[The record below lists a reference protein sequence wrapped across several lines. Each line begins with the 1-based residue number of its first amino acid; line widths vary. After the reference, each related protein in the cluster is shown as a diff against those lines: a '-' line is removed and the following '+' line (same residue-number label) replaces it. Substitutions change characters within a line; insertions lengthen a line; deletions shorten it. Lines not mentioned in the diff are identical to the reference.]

1 MNRSKNIFLV
11 LILNLLMSLFVVY
24 LNPRFD
30 ILTLIGFLLINI
42 ILFIVISKIEKKK
55 EKVLEDKINNIFNL
69 LHSLDIDSDNY
80 EIIDDEFGKLRDE
93 IIKIILE
100 NKRIAENAEKNKE
113 ILREYTED
121 IAHQIKTPLTGS
133 LLLLDLLEDE
143 KNESVKEYISRLRDN
158 LLRLH
163 YLSDILL
170 KLAALDSG
178 TIEMVKDR
186 ISARELIEDI
196 IRKLKDYFIND
207 NIEIPLYGD
216 DFYLICDKKW
226 TYEALFNVMKNGIEA
241 TEDRHIEIHLK
252 ETNLYKSIFVEDF
265 SKGLDREMLEKV
277 FKRFYKLDPNSKGYG
292 IGLPM
297 AKSVMERQN
306 GELLYHKG
314 KKSNSF
320 ELRFYNWF
328 NYGCVNKAQ
337 SFFLVTFQSLKSN
350 IIQER

>member
-1 MNRSKNIFLV
+1 MRKNKRIL
-11 LILNLLMSLFVVY
+11 LIIVLNLLMSLFVVY

-30 ILTLIGFLLINI
+30 ILTLFGFLLINI
-42 ILFIVISKIEKKK
+42 ILFLIIRKIEKKK
-55 EKVLEDKINNIFNL
+55 EIELEDKINNIFNL
-69 LHSLDIDSDNY
+69 LHSLDLHSDNY

-143 KNESVKEYISRLRDN
+143 EDKSVKEYISRLRDN
-158 LLRLH
+158 LLRL
-163 YLSDILL
+163 YNLSDILL
-170 KLAALDSG
+170 KLAAIDSG
-178 TIEMVKDR
+178 TIEMTKDR
-186 ISARELIEDI
+186 VSARDLIDDS
-196 IRKLKDYFIND
+196 IRNLKDYFIND
-207 NIEIPLYGD
+207 PIEIPLYGD
-216 DFYLICDKKW
+216 DFDLICDKKW
-226 TYEALFNVMKNGIEA
+226 TYEALFNVMKNGLE
-241 TEDRHIEIHLK
+241 TTKGRQIEIKLK

-277 FKRFYKLDPNSKGYG
+277 FKRFYKMDPNSKGYG

-314 KKSNSF
+314 KKSNAF
-320 ELRFYNWF
+320 ELRFYN
-328 NYGCVNKAQ
+328 
-337 SFFLVTFQSLKSN
+337 
-350 IIQER
+350 

>member
-1 MNRSKNIFLV
+1 
-11 LILNLLMSLFVVY
+11 MSLFVVY

-30 ILTLIGFLLINI
+30 ILTLFGFLLINI
-42 ILFIVISKIEKKK
+42 ILFLIIRKFEKKK
-55 EKVLEDKINNIFNL
+55 EIELEDKINNIFIL
-69 LHSLDIDSDNY
+69 LHSLGLNSDNY

-143 KNESVKEYISRLRDN
+143 EDESVKEYISRLRDN
-158 LLRLH
+158 LLRL
-163 YLSDILL
+163 YNLSDILL
-170 KLAALDSG
+170 KLAAIDSG
-178 TIEMVKDR
+178 TIEMTRDR
-186 ISARELIEDI
+186 VSARDLIDDS
-196 IRKLKDYFIND
+196 IRNLKDYFIND
-207 NIEIPLYGD
+207 PIEIPLYGN
-216 DFYLICDKKW
+216 DFDLICDKKW
-226 TYEALFNVMKNGIEA
+226 TYEALFNVMKNGLEA
-241 TEDRHIEIHLK
+241 TESRQIEIQLK

-277 FKRFYKLDPNSKGYG
+277 FKRFYKMDPNSKGYG

-314 KKSNSF
+314 KKSNAF
-320 ELRFYNWF
+320 ELRFYN
-328 NYGCVNKAQ
+328 
-337 SFFLVTFQSLKSN
+337 
-350 IIQER
+350 

>member
-1 MNRSKNIFLV
+1 MSKNKNISLV
-11 LILNLLMSLFVVY
+11 LLFNLIMSLFVIY

-30 ILTLIGFLLINI
+30 ILTLIVFLLINI

-55 EKVLEDKINNIFNL
+55 EKDLEDKINNIFNL

-93 IIKIILE
+93 IIKIIIE

-143 KNESVKEYISRLRDN
+143 NDNFSEEYEEYIERLRDN

-163 YLSDILL
+163 NLSDILL

-178 TIEMVKDR
+178 TIEMTKDR
-186 ISARELIEDI
+186 ISARGLIRDTI
-196 IRKLKDYFIND
+196 QKLKDYFIND
-207 NIEIPLYGD
+207 IIEIPLNGD

-241 TEDRHIEIHLK
+241 TEGRQIEIQLK

-320 ELRFYNWF
+320 ELRFYN
-328 NYGCVNKAQ
+328 
-337 SFFLVTFQSLKSN
+337 
-350 IIQER
+350 

>member
-1 MNRSKNIFLV
+1 MRKNKRIL
-11 LILNLLMSLFVVY
+11 LIIVLNLLMSLFVVY

-30 ILTLIGFLLINI
+30 ILTLLGFLLINI
-42 ILFIVISKIEKKK
+42 ILFLIIRKFEKKK
-55 EKVLEDKINNIFNL
+55 EIELEDKINNIFNL
-69 LHSLDIDSDNY
+69 LHSLDLNSDNY

-143 KNESVKEYISRLRDN
+143 EDESVKEYISRLRDN
-158 LLRLH
+158 LLRL
-163 YLSDILL
+163 YNLSDILL
-170 KLAALDSG
+170 KLAAIDSG
-178 TIEMVKDR
+178 TIEMTRDR
-186 ISARELIEDI
+186 VSARDLIDDS
-196 IRKLKDYFIND
+196 IRNLKDYFIND
-207 NIEIPLYGD
+207 PIEIPLDGE
-216 DFYLICDKKW
+216 DFYIICDKKW
-226 TYEALFNVMKNGIEA
+226 TYEALFNVMKNGLEA
-241 TEDRHIEIHLK
+241 TEGRQIEIQLK
-252 ETNLYKSIFVEDF
+252 ETNLYKSIFVKDF

-277 FKRFYKLDPNSKGYG
+277 FKRFYKMDPNSKGYG

-314 KKSNSF
+314 KKSNAF
-320 ELRFYNWF
+320 ELRFYN
-328 NYGCVNKAQ
+328 
-337 SFFLVTFQSLKSN
+337 
-350 IIQER
+350 

>member
-1 MNRSKNIFLV
+1 MRKNKRIL
-11 LILNLLMSLFVVY
+11 LIIVLNLLMSLFVVY

-30 ILTLIGFLLINI
+30 ILTLFGFLLINI
-42 ILFIVISKIEKKK
+42 ILFVILRKIENKK
-55 EKVLEDKINNIFNL
+55 EKELEDKINNIFNL

-113 ILREYTED
+113 ILKEYTED

-133 LLLLDLLEDE
+133 LLLLDLLDDEED
-143 KNESVKEYISRLRDN
+143 ESVKEYISRLRDN
-158 LLRLH
+158 LLRL
-163 YLSDILL
+163 YNLSDILL

-178 TIEMVKDR
+178 TIEMTRDR
-186 ISARELIEDI
+186 VSAHDLIEDN
-196 IRKLKDYFIND
+196 IRNLKDYFIND
-207 NIEIPLYGD
+207 PIEISLDGE
-216 DFYLICDKKW
+216 DFYIICDKKW
-226 TYEALFNVMKNGIEA
+226 TYEAAFNVMKNGLEA
-241 TEDRHIEIHLK
+241 TEGRHIEIHLK

-265 SKGLDREMLEKV
+265 SKGLNREMLEKV
-277 FKRFYKLDPNSKGYG
+277 FRRFYKIDPNSKGYG

-314 KKSNSF
+314 KKSNAF

-337 SFFLVTFQSLKSN
+337 SFFSSHFPVT
-350 IIQER
+350 

>member
-1 MNRSKNIFLV
+1 MNKKTLLV
-11 LILNLLMSLFVVY
+11 LILNLLMSLLVIY
-24 LNPRFD
+24 LSPRFD
-30 ILTLIGFLLINI
+30 VITLIGFLLINI

-55 EKVLEDKINNIFNL
+55 EEVLEDKINNIIKL

-93 IIKIILE
+93 IIKIIIE

-113 ILREYTED
+113 TLKEYTED

-143 KNESVKEYISRLRDN
+143 DDDFHEEYIERLRDN

-163 YLSDILL
+163 NLSDILL
-170 KLAALDSG
+170 KLASLDSG
-178 TIEMVKDR
+178 TIQMAKDR
-186 ISARELIEDI
+186 ISARGLIEDI
-196 IRKLKDYFIND
+196 IQKLKDYFIKD

-216 DFYLICDKKW
+216 DFDLICDKKW

-241 TEDRHIEIHLK
+241 TEGKQIEIQLK
-252 ETNLYKSIFVEDF
+252 ETNLYKSIFVEDL

-314 KKSNSF
+314 KKQMPLN
-320 ELRFYNWF
+320 
-328 NYGCVNKAQ
+328 
-337 SFFLVTFQSLKSN
+337 
-350 IIQER
+350 

>member
-1 MNRSKNIFLV
+1 MNKNKNILLV
-11 LILNLLMSLFVVY
+11 LILNLLMSLFVIY
-24 LNPRFD
+24 LSPRFD
-30 ILTLIGFLLINI
+30 ILTLIGFLLINV
-42 ILFIVISKIEKKK
+42 ILFLILRNIENKK
-55 EKVLEDKINNIFNL
+55 EKELEDKINNIFNL
-69 LHSLDIDSDNY
+69 LHSLDINPDNY

-93 IIKIILE
+93 IIKIIIE

-143 KNESVKEYISRLRDN
+143 EDESTKEYISRLRDN
-158 LLRLH
+158 LLRL
-163 YLSDILL
+163 YNLSDILL

-178 TIEMVKDR
+178 TIEMTKDR
-186 ISARELIEDI
+186 ISARGLIEDI
-196 IRKLKDYFIND
+196 IQKLKDYFIND
-207 NIEIPLYGD
+207 NVEIPLYGD
-216 DFYLICDKKW
+216 DFYFICDKKW
-226 TYEALFNVMKNGIEA
+226 TYEAAFNVMKNGIEA
-241 TEDRHIEIHLK
+241 TEGRHIEIQLK

-297 AKSVMERQN
+297 AKSVIERQN

-320 ELRFYNWF
+320 ELRFYN
-328 NYGCVNKAQ
+328 
-337 SFFLVTFQSLKSN
+337 
-350 IIQER
+350 

>member
-1 MNRSKNIFLV
+1 MRKNKRIL
-11 LILNLLMSLFVVY
+11 LIVAINLLISLFVVY

-30 ILTLIGFLLINI
+30 ILTLFGFLLINI
-42 ILFIVISKIEKKK
+42 ILFLIIRKFEKKK
-55 EKVLEDKINNIFNL
+55 EIELEDKINNIFNL
-69 LHSLDIDSDNY
+69 LHSLDLNSDNY

-143 KNESVKEYISRLRDN
+143 EDESVKEYISRLRGN
-158 LLRLH
+158 LLRL
-163 YLSDILL
+163 YNLSDILL
-170 KLAALDSG
+170 KLAAIDSG
-178 TIEMVKDR
+178 TIEMTRDR
-186 ISARELIEDI
+186 VSARDLIDDS
-196 IRKLKDYFIND
+196 IRNLKDYFIND
-207 NIEIPLYGD
+207 PIKIPLYGD
-216 DFYLICDKKW
+216 DFDLICDKKW
-226 TYEALFNVMKNGIEA
+226 TYEALFNVMKNGLEA
-241 TEDRHIEIHLK
+241 TEDRQIEIQLK
-252 ETNLYKSIFVEDF
+252 ETNLYKSIFVKDF

-277 FKRFYKLDPNSKGYG
+277 FKRFYKMDPNSKGYG

-314 KKSNSF
+314 KKSNAF
-320 ELRFYNWF
+320 ELRFYN
-328 NYGCVNKAQ
+328 
-337 SFFLVTFQSLKSN
+337 
-350 IIQER
+350 

>member
-1 MNRSKNIFLV
+1 
-11 LILNLLMSLFVVY
+11 MSLFVVY

-30 ILTLIGFLLINI
+30 ILTLFGFLLINI
-42 ILFIVISKIEKKK
+42 ILFLIIRKFEKKK
-55 EKVLEDKINNIFNL
+55 EIELEDKINNIFIL
-69 LHSLDIDSDNY
+69 LHSLGLNSDNY

-143 KNESVKEYISRLRDN
+143 EDESVKEYISRLRDN
-158 LLRLH
+158 LLRL
-163 YLSDILL
+163 YNLSDILL
-170 KLAALDSG
+170 KLAAIDSG
-178 TIEMVKDR
+178 TIEMTRDR
-186 ISARELIEDI
+186 VSARDLIDDS
-196 IRKLKDYFIND
+196 IRNLKDYFIND
-207 NIEIPLYGD
+207 PIEIPIYGD
-216 DFYLICDKKW
+216 DFDLICDKKW
-226 TYEALFNVMKNGIEA
+226 TYEALFNVMKNGLEA
-241 TEDRHIEIHLK
+241 TESRQIEIQLK

-277 FKRFYKLDPNSKGYG
+277 FKRFYKIDPNSKGYG

-320 ELRFYNWF
+320 ELRFYN
-328 NYGCVNKAQ
+328 
-337 SFFLVTFQSLKSN
+337 
-350 IIQER
+350 

>member
-1 MNRSKNIFLV
+1 MNKKTLLV

-30 ILTLIGFLLINI
+30 ILTLIGFLVINI

-55 EKVLEDKINNIFNL
+55 EEALEDKINSVFNL

-93 IIKIILE
+93 IIKIIIE
-100 NKRIAENAEKNKE
+100 NKKIAENAEKNKE

-143 KNESVKEYISRLRDN
+143 NDNFSEEYIERLRDN

-163 YLSDILL
+163 NLSDILL

-207 NIEIPLYGD
+207 NIEIPLDGD
-216 DFYLICDKKW
+216 DFNLICDKKW

-241 TEDRHIEIHLK
+241 TEGRQIEIQLK
-252 ETNLYKSIFVEDF
+252 ETNLYKSIFVKDF
-265 SKGLDREMLEKV
+265 AKGLDREMLEKV

-306 GELLYHKG
+306 GELLYNRG
-314 KKSNSF
+314 KKSNAF
-320 ELRFYNWF
+320 ELRFYN
-328 NYGCVNKAQ
+328 
-337 SFFLVTFQSLKSN
+337 
-350 IIQER
+350 

>member
-1 MNRSKNIFLV
+1 MNKNKNILLV
-11 LILNLLMSLFVVY
+11 LILNLILSLFVIY

-42 ILFIVISKIEKKK
+42 ILFIAISKIEKKK
-55 EKVLEDKINNIFNL
+55 EKVLEDKINNIFKL

-93 IIKIILE
+93 IIKIIIE

-113 ILREYTED
+113 TLREYTED

-143 KNESVKEYISRLRDN
+143 NDKFSEEYIERLRDN

-163 YLSDILL
+163 NLSDILL

-178 TIEMVKDR
+178 TIEMAKDR
-186 ISARELIEDI
+186 ISAQELIEYI
-196 IRKLKDYFIND
+196 MQKLKDYFIKD
-207 NIEIPLYGD
+207 NIEIPLYGE
-216 DFYLICDKKW
+216 DFDILCDKKW
-226 TYEALFNVMKNGIEA
+226 TYEALFNVMKNGLEA
-241 TEDRHIEIHLK
+241 TKDRHIEIHLK

-265 SKGLDREMLEKV
+265 SKGLDKQMLEKV
-277 FKRFYKLDPNSKGYG
+277 FRRFYKADPNSKGYG

-314 KKSNSF
+314 KKSNAF
-320 ELRFYNWF
+320 ELRFYN
-328 NYGCVNKAQ
+328 
-337 SFFLVTFQSLKSN
+337 
-350 IIQER
+350 

>member
-1 MNRSKNIFLV
+1 MRKNKRIL
-11 LILNLLMSLFVVY
+11 LIIVLNLLMSLFVVY

-30 ILTLIGFLLINI
+30 IITLFGFLLINI
-42 ILFIVISKIEKKK
+42 ILFLIIRKFEKKK
-55 EKVLEDKINNIFNL
+55 EIELEDKINNIFIL
-69 LHSLDIDSDNY
+69 LHSLDLNSDNY

-143 KNESVKEYISRLRDN
+143 EDESVKEYISRLRDN
-158 LLRLH
+158 LLRL
-163 YLSDILL
+163 YNLSDILL
-170 KLAALDSG
+170 KLAAIDSG
-178 TIEMVKDR
+178 TIEMTRDR
-186 ISARELIEDI
+186 VSARDLIDDS
-196 IRKLKDYFIND
+196 IRNLKDYFIND
-207 NIEIPLYGD
+207 PIEIPLYGD
-216 DFYLICDKKW
+216 NFELICDKKW
-226 TYEALFNVMKNGIEA
+226 TYEALFNVMKNGLEA
-241 TEDRHIEIHLK
+241 TEGRHIEIQLK

-277 FKRFYKLDPNSKGYG
+277 FKRFYKMDPNSKGYG

-314 KKSNSF
+314 KKSNAF
-320 ELRFYNWF
+320 ELRFYN
-328 NYGCVNKAQ
+328 
-337 SFFLVTFQSLKSN
+337 
-350 IIQER
+350 

>member
-1 MNRSKNIFLV
+1 MTKSKSILLV
-11 LILNLLMSLFVVY
+11 FILNLLMSLFVIY

-30 ILTLIGFLLINI
+30 ILTLIGFLVINV
-42 ILFIVISKIEKKK
+42 ILFIVISKIEKEK
-55 EKVLEDKINNIFNL
+55 EKVLEDKINNIFRL
-69 LHSLDIDSDNY
+69 LHSLDINSDNY

-93 IIKIILE
+93 IIKIIIE

-113 ILREYTED
+113 TLREYTED

-143 KNESVKEYISRLRDN
+143 EDELSEEYIDRLKDN

-163 YLSDILL
+163 NLSDILL

-178 TIEMVKDR
+178 TIEMAKDS

-196 IRKLKDYFIND
+196 IRKLKNYFISD
-207 NIEIPLYGD
+207 TIEIPIYGED
-216 DFYLICDKKW
+216 YGLVCDKKW

-241 TEDRHIEIHLK
+241 TEDRHIEIYLK
-252 ETNLYKSIFVEDF
+252 ETNLYKSILVEDF
-265 SKGLDREMLEKV
+265 SNGLDRQMLEKV
-277 FKRFYKLDPNSKGYG
+277 FRRFYKADPNSKGYG

-306 GELLYHKG
+306 GELLYHRG
-314 KKSNSF
+314 KKSNAF
-320 ELRFYNWF
+320 ELRFYN
-328 NYGCVNKAQ
+328 
-337 SFFLVTFQSLKSN
+337 
-350 IIQER
+350 

>member
-1 MNRSKNIFLV
+1 MNKHKNILFV
-11 LILNLLMSLFVVY
+11 LILNLIMSLLVIY

-30 ILTLIGFLLINI
+30 ILTLIGFLVINI

-55 EKVLEDKINNIFNL
+55 EKALEDKINNIFNL
-69 LHSLDIDSDNY
+69 LHSLDINSDNY

-93 IIKIILE
+93 IIKIIIE
-100 NKRIAENAEKNKE
+100 NKRIAENAEKNNE
-113 ILREYTED
+113 TLREYTED

-143 KNESVKEYISRLRDN
+143 NDNFSEEYIERLRDN

-163 YLSDILL
+163 NLSDILL

-178 TIEMVKDR
+178 TIEMTKDR
-186 ISARELIEDI
+186 ISARGLIEDI
-196 IRKLKDYFIND
+196 IQKLKDYFIND
-207 NIEIPLYGD
+207 NIAIPLNGD

-241 TEDRHIEIHLK
+241 TEGRHIEIHLK

-320 ELRFYNWF
+320 ELRFYN
-328 NYGCVNKAQ
+328 
-337 SFFLVTFQSLKSN
+337 
-350 IIQER
+350 

>member
-1 MNRSKNIFLV
+1 MGKNKNILLV
-11 LILNLLMSLFVVY
+11 LILNLIMSLFVVY
-24 LNPRFD
+24 INPRFD

-55 EKVLEDKINNIFNL
+55 EKALEDKINNIFNI
-69 LHSLDIDSDNY
+69 LHSLDINSGNY

-93 IIKIILE
+93 IIKIIIE
-100 NKRIAENAEKNKE
+100 NKRITENAEKNKE

-143 KNESVKEYISRLRDN
+143 NDNFSEEYIERLRDN

-163 YLSDILL
+163 NLSDILL
-170 KLAALDSG
+170 KLAARDSG
-178 TIEMVKDR
+178 TIEMAKDR
-186 ISARELIEDI
+186 ISARELIEDT
-196 IRKLKDYFIND
+196 IRNLQDYFIND
-207 NIEIPLYGD
+207 NIEIPLYGE

-241 TEDRHIEIHLK
+241 TEGRHIEIHLK

-320 ELRFYNWF
+320 ELRFYN
-328 NYGCVNKAQ
+328 
-337 SFFLVTFQSLKSN
+337 
-350 IIQER
+350 

>member
-1 MNRSKNIFLV
+1 MNKSKNILLV
-11 LILNLLMSLFVVY
+11 LILNFIMSLFVVY

-30 ILTLIGFLLINI
+30 ILTLIGFLVINI
-42 ILFIVISKIEKKK
+42 ILFLIIRKFENKK
-55 EKVLEDKINNIFNL
+55 EKELEDKINNIFIL

-93 IIKIILE
+93 IIKIIIE

-143 KNESVKEYISRLRDN
+143 ENESVKEYISRLRDN
-158 LLRLH
+158 LLRL
-163 YLSDILL
+163 YNLSDILL

-178 TIEMVKDR
+178 TIEMTKDR
-186 ISARELIEDI
+186 ISARGLIEDI
-196 IRKLKDYFIND
+196 IQNLKDYFIND
-207 NIEIPLYGD
+207 NVEIPLYGE
-216 DFYLICDKKW
+216 DFDLICDKKW
-226 TYEALFNVMKNGIEA
+226 TYEAAFNVMKNGLEA

-306 GELLYHKG
+306 GELLYRKG

-320 ELRFYNWF
+320 ELRFYN
-328 NYGCVNKAQ
+328 
-337 SFFLVTFQSLKSN
+337 
-350 IIQER
+350 

>member
-1 MNRSKNIFLV
+1 MNKNKNILFV
-11 LILNLLMSLFVVY
+11 LILNILMSLLVVY

-30 ILTLIGFLLINI
+30 ILTLIGFLLLNI
-42 ILFIVISKIEKKK
+42 ILFVVISKIEKGK
-55 EKVLEDKINNIFNL
+55 EKVLEDKINNIFKL

-93 IIKIILE
+93 IIKIIIE

-113 ILREYTED
+113 TLREYTED
-121 IAHQIKTPLTGS
+121 IAHQIKTPFTGS

-143 KNESVKEYISRLRDN
+143 NDNFSEEYIERLRDN

-163 YLSDILL
+163 NLSDILL

-178 TIEMVKDR
+178 TIKMAKDS

-196 IRKLKDYFIND
+196 IRNLKDYFIND
-207 NIEIPLYGD
+207 NIEIPLDGE
-216 DFYLICDKKW
+216 DFDLICDKKW
-226 TYEALFNVMKNGIEA
+226 TYEAAFNVMKNGIEA
-241 TEDRHIEIHLK
+241 TEGRHIEIHLK

-297 AKSVMERQN
+297 AKSVVERQN

-320 ELRFYNWF
+320 EMRFYN
-328 NYGCVNKAQ
+328 
-337 SFFLVTFQSLKSN
+337 
-350 IIQER
+350 

>member
-1 MNRSKNIFLV
+1 MSKNKNILLV
-11 LILNLLMSLFVVY
+11 LILNLIMSLFVIY

-42 ILFIVISKIEKKK
+42 ILFLIIRKFEKKK
-55 EKVLEDKINNIFNL
+55 EIELEDKVNNIFNL

-93 IIKIILE
+93 IIKIIIE

-133 LLLLDLLEDE
+133 LLLIDLLEDE
-143 KNESVKEYISRLRDN
+143 EDESVKEYISRLRDN
-158 LLRLH
+158 LLRL
-163 YLSDILL
+163 YNLSDILL

-178 TIEMVKDR
+178 TIEMTKDR
-186 ISARELIEDI
+186 LSARGLIEDI
-196 IRKLKDYFIND
+196 IQNLKNYFIND

-216 DFYLICDKKW
+216 DFNLICDKKW
-226 TYEALFNVMKNGIEA
+226 TYEALFNVMKNGLEA
-241 TEDRHIEIHLK
+241 TEGRHIEIQLK

-265 SKGLDREMLEKV
+265 SDGLDRQMLEKV

-314 KKSNSF
+314 KKSNAF
-320 ELRFYNWF
+320 ELRFYN
-328 NYGCVNKAQ
+328 
-337 SFFLVTFQSLKSN
+337 
-350 IIQER
+350 

>member
-1 MNRSKNIFLV
+1 MRKNKRIL
-11 LILNLLMSLFVVY
+11 LIIVLNLLMSLFVVY

-30 ILTLIGFLLINI
+30 ILTLLGFLLINI
-42 ILFIVISKIEKKK
+42 ILFLIIRKFEKKK
-55 EKVLEDKINNIFNL
+55 EIELEDKINNIFNL
-69 LHSLDIDSDNY
+69 LHSLDLNSDNY

-143 KNESVKEYISRLRDN
+143 EDESVKEYISRLRDN
-158 LLRLH
+158 LLRL
-163 YLSDILL
+163 YNLSDILL
-170 KLAALDSG
+170 KLAAIDSG
-178 TIEMVKDR
+178 TIEMTRDR
-186 ISARELIEDI
+186 VSARDLIDDG
-196 IRKLKDYFIND
+196 IRNLKDYFINAP
-207 NIEIPLYGD
+207 IEIPLYGD

-226 TYEALFNVMKNGIEA
+226 TYEALFNVMKNGLEA
-241 TEDRHIEIHLK
+241 TEDRQIEIQLK
-252 ETNLYKSIFVEDF
+252 GTNLYKSIFVKDF

-277 FKRFYKLDPNSKGYG
+277 FKRFYKMDPNSKGYG

-306 GELLYHKG
+306 GELLYHKE
-314 KKSNSF
+314 KKSNAF
-320 ELRFYNWF
+320 ELRFYN
-328 NYGCVNKAQ
+328 
-337 SFFLVTFQSLKSN
+337 
-350 IIQER
+350 

>member
-1 MNRSKNIFLV
+1 MNKNKNILLV
-11 LILNLLMSLFVVY
+11 LILNLIMSLLVIY

-30 ILTLIGFLLINI
+30 ILTLIGFLVINI
-42 ILFIVISKIEKKK
+42 ILFIVISKIEKEK
-55 EKVLEDKINNIFNL
+55 EKALEGKINNIFSL

-113 ILREYTED
+113 TLREYTED

-133 LLLLDLLEDE
+133 LLLIDLLEDE
-143 KNESVKEYISRLRDN
+143 KDESVKEYISRLRDN
-158 LLRLH
+158 LLRL
-163 YLSDILL
+163 YNLSDILL

-178 TIEMVKDR
+178 TIEMTKDR
-186 ISARELIEDI
+186 LSARGLIEDI
-196 IRKLKDYFIND
+196 IQNLKNYFIND

-216 DFYLICDKKW
+216 DFNLICDKKW
-226 TYEALFNVMKNGIEA
+226 TYEALFNVMKNGLEA
-241 TEDRHIEIHLK
+241 TEGRHIEIQLK

-265 SKGLDREMLEKV
+265 SDGLDRQMLEKV

-306 GELLYHKG
+306 GELLYRKG
-314 KKSNSF
+314 KKSNAF
-320 ELRFYNWF
+320 ELRFYN
-328 NYGCVNKAQ
+328 
-337 SFFLVTFQSLKSN
+337 
-350 IIQER
+350 

>member
-1 MNRSKNIFLV
+1 MSKNKNILLV
-11 LILNLLMSLFVVY
+11 LILNLIMSLFVVY

-30 ILTLIGFLLINI
+30 ILTLFGFLLINI
-42 ILFIVISKIEKKK
+42 ILFLIIRKFEKKK
-55 EKVLEDKINNIFNL
+55 EIELEDKVNNIFNL

-93 IIKIILE
+93 IIKIIIE

-133 LLLLDLLEDE
+133 LLLIDLLEDE
-143 KNESVKEYISRLRDN
+143 EDESVKEYISRLRDN
-158 LLRLH
+158 LLRL
-163 YLSDILL
+163 YNLSDILL

-178 TIEMVKDR
+178 TIEMTKDR
-186 ISARELIEDI
+186 LSARGLIEDVI
-196 IRKLKDYFIND
+196 QNLKNYFIND

-216 DFYLICDKKW
+216 DFNLICDKKW
-226 TYEALFNVMKNGIEA
+226 TYEALFNVMKNGLEA
-241 TEDRHIEIHLK
+241 TEGRHIEIQLK

-265 SKGLDREMLEKV
+265 SDGLDRQMLEKV

-314 KKSNSF
+314 KKSNAF
-320 ELRFYNWF
+320 ELRFYN
-328 NYGCVNKAQ
+328 
-337 SFFLVTFQSLKSN
+337 
-350 IIQER
+350 

>member
-1 MNRSKNIFLV
+1 MRKNKRIL
-11 LILNLLMSLFVVY
+11 LIIVLNLLMSLFVVY

-30 ILTLIGFLLINI
+30 ILTLLGFLLINI
-42 ILFIVISKIEKKK
+42 ILFLIIRKFEKKK
-55 EKVLEDKINNIFNL
+55 EIELEDKINNIFNL
-69 LHSLDIDSDNY
+69 LHSLDLNSDNY

-143 KNESVKEYISRLRDN
+143 EDESVKEYISRLRDN
-158 LLRLH
+158 LLRL
-163 YLSDILL
+163 YNLSDILL
-170 KLAALDSG
+170 KLAAIDSG
-178 TIEMVKDR
+178 TIEMTRDR
-186 ISARELIEDI
+186 VSARDLIDDS
-196 IRKLKDYFIND
+196 IRNLKDYFIND
-207 NIEIPLYGD
+207 PIEIPLYGN
-216 DFYLICDKKW
+216 DFDLICDKKW
-226 TYEALFNVMKNGIEA
+226 TYEALFNVMKNGLEA
-241 TEDRHIEIHLK
+241 TEGRQIEIQLK
-252 ETNLYKSIFVEDF
+252 ETNLYKSIFVKDF

-277 FKRFYKLDPNSKGYG
+277 FKRFYKMDPNSKGYG

-314 KKSNSF
+314 KKSNAF
-320 ELRFYNWF
+320 ELRFYN
-328 NYGCVNKAQ
+328 
-337 SFFLVTFQSLKSN
+337 
-350 IIQER
+350 

>member
-1 MNRSKNIFLV
+1 MRKNKRIL
-11 LILNLLMSLFVVY
+11 LIIVLNLLMSLFVVY

-30 ILTLIGFLLINI
+30 ILTLLGFLLINI
-42 ILFIVISKIEKKK
+42 ILFLIIRKFEKKK
-55 EKVLEDKINNIFNL
+55 EIELEDKINNIFNL
-69 LHSLDIDSDNY
+69 LHSLDLNSDNY

-143 KNESVKEYISRLRDN
+143 EDESVKEYISRLRDN
-158 LLRLH
+158 LLRL
-163 YLSDILL
+163 YNLSDILL
-170 KLAALDSG
+170 KLAAIDSG
-178 TIEMVKDR
+178 TIEMTRDR
-186 ISARELIEDI
+186 VSARDLIDDS
-196 IRKLKDYFIND
+196 IRNLKDYFIND
-207 NIEIPLYGD
+207 PIEIPIYGN
-216 DFYLICDKKW
+216 DFDLICDKKW
-226 TYEALFNVMKNGIEA
+226 TYEALFNVMKNGLEA
-241 TEDRHIEIHLK
+241 TEGRQIEIQLK

-277 FKRFYKLDPNSKGYG
+277 FKRFYKMDPNSKGYG

-314 KKSNSF
+314 KKSNAF

-350 IIQER
+350 II

>member
-1 MNRSKNIFLV
+1 MRKNKRIL
-11 LILNLLMSLFVVY
+11 LIIVLNLLMSLFVVY

-30 ILTLIGFLLINI
+30 ILTLLGFLLINI
-42 ILFIVISKIEKKK
+42 ILFLIIRKFEKKK
-55 EKVLEDKINNIFNL
+55 EIELEDKINNIFNL
-69 LHSLDIDSDNY
+69 LHSLDLNSDNY

-143 KNESVKEYISRLRDN
+143 EDESVKEYISRLRDN
-158 LLRLH
+158 LLRL
-163 YLSDILL
+163 YNLSDILL
-170 KLAALDSG
+170 KLAAIDSG
-178 TIEMVKDR
+178 TIEMTRDR
-186 ISARELIEDI
+186 VSARDLIDDS
-196 IRKLKDYFIND
+196 IRNLKDYFIND
-207 NIEIPLYGD
+207 PIEIPLYGN
-216 DFYLICDKKW
+216 DFDLICDKKW
-226 TYEALFNVMKNGIEA
+226 TYEALFNVMKNGLEA
-241 TEDRHIEIHLK
+241 TEGRQIEIQLK

-292 IGLPM
+292 IGLSM

-320 ELRFYNWF
+320 ELRFYN
-328 NYGCVNKAQ
+328 
-337 SFFLVTFQSLKSN
+337 
-350 IIQER
+350 

>member
-1 MNRSKNIFLV
+1 MNKSKNILLA
-11 LILNLLMSLFVVY
+11 LILNILMSLFVVY

-42 ILFIVISKIEKKK
+42 ILFLIIRKFEKKK
-55 EKVLEDKINNIFNL
+55 EIDLEDKINNIFSL
-69 LHSLDIDSDNY
+69 LHSLDINSDNY

-93 IIKIILE
+93 IIKIIIE

-133 LLLLDLLEDE
+133 LLLIDLLEDE
-143 KNESVKEYISRLRDN
+143 EDESVKEYISRLRDN
-158 LLRLH
+158 LLRL
-163 YLSDILL
+163 YNLSDILL

-178 TIEMVKDR
+178 TIEMTKDR
-186 ISARELIEDI
+186 LSARGLIEDI
-196 IRKLKDYFIND
+196 IQNLKNYFIND
-207 NIEIPLYGD
+207 NIEIPLYGE

-226 TYEALFNVMKNGIEA
+226 TYEALFNVMKNGLEA
-241 TEDRHIEIHLK
+241 TEGRHIEIQLK

-314 KKSNSF
+314 KKSNAF
-320 ELRFYNWF
+320 ELRFYN
-328 NYGCVNKAQ
+328 
-337 SFFLVTFQSLKSN
+337 
-350 IIQER
+350 

>member
-1 MNRSKNIFLV
+1 MNKNKNILFV
-11 LILNLLMSLFVVY
+11 LILNLITSLFVVY

-30 ILTLIGFLLINI
+30 ILTLIGFLVINI

-55 EKVLEDKINNIFNL
+55 EKALEDKINNIFNL
-69 LHSLDIDSDNY
+69 LHSLDINSDNY

-93 IIKIILE
+93 IIKIIIE
-100 NKRIAENAEKNKE
+100 NKRIAENAEKNNE
-113 ILREYTED
+113 TLREYTED

-143 KNESVKEYISRLRDN
+143 IDNVSEEYIERLRDN

-163 YLSDILL
+163 NLSDILL

-178 TIEMVKDR
+178 TIKMAKDR

-196 IRKLKDYFIND
+196 IRNLKDYFIND
-207 NIEIPLYGD
+207 NIEIPLDGE

-241 TEDRHIEIHLK
+241 TEGRHIEIHLK

-320 ELRFYNWF
+320 ELRFYN
-328 NYGCVNKAQ
+328 
-337 SFFLVTFQSLKSN
+337 
-350 IIQER
+350 

>member
-1 MNRSKNIFLV
+1 MNKSKNILLA
-11 LILNLLMSLFVVY
+11 LILNILMSLFVVY

-42 ILFIVISKIEKKK
+42 ILFLIIRKFEKKK
-55 EKVLEDKINNIFNL
+55 EIDLEDKINNIFSL
-69 LHSLDIDSDNY
+69 LHSLDINSDNY

-93 IIKIILE
+93 IIKIIIE

-143 KNESVKEYISRLRDN
+143 NDNFSEEYIERLRDN

-163 YLSDILL
+163 NLSDILL

-178 TIEMVKDR
+178 TIEMAKDS

-196 IRKLKDYFIND
+196 IRNLKDYFIND
-207 NIEIPLYGD
+207 NIEIPLDGE

-226 TYEALFNVMKNGIEA
+226 TYEAAFNVMKNGIEA
-241 TEDRHIEIHLK
+241 TEGRQIEIHLK
-252 ETNLYKSIFVEDF
+252 ETNLYKSILVEDF
-265 SKGLDREMLEKV
+265 SDGLDREMLEKV
-277 FKRFYKLDPNSKGYG
+277 FKRFYKANPNSKGYG

-320 ELRFYNWF
+320 EMRFYN
-328 NYGCVNKAQ
+328 
-337 SFFLVTFQSLKSN
+337 
-350 IIQER
+350 

>member
-1 MNRSKNIFLV
+1 MSKNKNILLV
-11 LILNLLMSLFVVY
+11 LILNLIMSLFVVY

-30 ILTLIGFLLINI
+30 ILTLIGFLVINI

-69 LHSLDIDSDNY
+69 LHSLDINSNNY

-143 KNESVKEYISRLRDN
+143 EDESVKEYISRLRGN
-158 LLRLH
+158 LLRL
-163 YLSDILL
+163 YNLSDILL
-170 KLAALDSG
+170 KLAAIDSG
-178 TIEMVKDR
+178 TIEMTRDR
-186 ISARELIEDI
+186 VSARDLIDDS
-196 IRKLKDYFIND
+196 IRNLKDYFIND
-207 NIEIPLYGD
+207 PIKIPLYGD
-216 DFYLICDKKW
+216 DFDLICDKKW
-226 TYEALFNVMKNGIEA
+226 TYEALFNVMKNGLEA
-241 TEDRHIEIHLK
+241 TEDRQIEIQLK
-252 ETNLYKSIFVEDF
+252 ETNLYKSIFVKDF

-277 FKRFYKLDPNSKGYG
+277 FKRFYKMDPNSKGYG

-314 KKSNSF
+314 KKSNAF
-320 ELRFYNWF
+320 ELRFYN
-328 NYGCVNKAQ
+328 
-337 SFFLVTFQSLKSN
+337 
-350 IIQER
+350 

>member
-1 MNRSKNIFLV
+1 MRKNKRIL
-11 LILNLLMSLFVVY
+11 LIVAINLLISLFVVY

-30 ILTLIGFLLINI
+30 ILTLFGFLLINI
-42 ILFIVISKIEKKK
+42 ILFLIIRKFEKKK
-55 EKVLEDKINNIFNL
+55 EIELEDKINNIFNL
-69 LHSLDIDSDNY
+69 LHSLDLNSDNY

-143 KNESVKEYISRLRDN
+143 EDESVKEYISRLRDN
-158 LLRLH
+158 LLRL
-163 YLSDILL
+163 YNLSDILL
-170 KLAALDSG
+170 KLAAIDSG
-178 TIEMVKDR
+178 TIEMTRDR
-186 ISARELIEDI
+186 VSARDLIDDS
-196 IRKLKDYFIND
+196 IRNLKDYFIND
-207 NIEIPLYGD
+207 PIEIPLYGD
-216 DFYLICDKKW
+216 DFDLICDKKW
-226 TYEALFNVMKNGIEA
+226 TYEALFNVMKNGLEA
-241 TEDRHIEIHLK
+241 TEGRQIEIQLK

-277 FKRFYKLDPNSKGYG
+277 FKRFYKMDPNSKGYG

-306 GELLYHKG
+306 GELLYHKW
-314 KKSNSF
+314 KKSNAF

-350 IIQER
+350 II

>member
-1 MNRSKNIFLV
+1 MSKNKNISLV
-11 LILNLLMSLFVVY
+11 LISNLIMSLFVIY

-30 ILTLIGFLLINI
+30 ILTLIGFLVINI

-55 EKVLEDKINNIFNL
+55 EEILEDKINNIFSL

-93 IIKIILE
+93 IIKIIIE

-113 ILREYTED
+113 TLREYTED

-143 KNESVKEYISRLRDN
+143 NDKFSEEYEEYIERLRDN

-163 YLSDILL
+163 NLSDILL

-178 TIEMVKDR
+178 TIEMTKDR
-186 ISARELIEDI
+186 ISARGLIEDI
-196 IRKLKDYFIND
+196 IRNLKDYFIND
-207 NIEIPLYGD
+207 NIEIALKGD

-226 TYEALFNVMKNGIEA
+226 TYEALFNVMKNGLEA

-265 SKGLDREMLEKV
+265 SKGLYREMLEKV

-320 ELRFYNWF
+320 ELRFYN
-328 NYGCVNKAQ
+328 
-337 SFFLVTFQSLKSN
+337 
-350 IIQER
+350 

>member
-1 MNRSKNIFLV
+1 MNRSKNILLV
-11 LILNLLMSLFVVY
+11 LILNLLMSLFVIY

-30 ILTLIGFLLINI
+30 ILTLIGLLLINI
-42 ILFIVISKIEKKK
+42 ILFVVISKIEKKK
-55 EKVLEDKINNIFNL
+55 EKDLEDKINNIFKL

-93 IIKIILE
+93 IIKIIIE

-143 KNESVKEYISRLRDN
+143 EDESVKEYIERLRDN

-163 YLSDILL
+163 NLSDILL

-178 TIEMVKDR
+178 TIEMAKDR
-186 ISARELIEDI
+186 ISAQDLIEDI
-196 IRKLKDYFIND
+196 IQKLKDYFIKD
-207 NIEIPLYGD
+207 NIEVSLYGD
-216 DFYLICDKKW
+216 DFNLICDKKW
-226 TYEALFNVMKNGIEA
+226 TYEAAFNVMKNGIEA
-241 TEDRHIEIHLK
+241 TEGRQIEIQLK

-277 FKRFYKLDPNSKGYG
+277 FKRFYKLNPNSKGYG

-320 ELRFYNWF
+320 ELRFYN
-328 NYGCVNKAQ
+328 
-337 SFFLVTFQSLKSN
+337 
-350 IIQER
+350 

>member
-1 MNRSKNIFLV
+1 MSKNKNILLV
-11 LILNLLMSLFVVY
+11 LILNLIMSLFVIY
-24 LNPRFD
+24 LSPRFD
-30 ILTLIGFLLINI
+30 ILTLIGFLVINI

-55 EKVLEDKINNIFNL
+55 EKALEDKINNIFSL
-69 LHSLDIDSDNY
+69 LHSLDINSDNY

-93 IIKIILE
+93 IIKIIVE

-113 ILREYTED
+113 TLREYTED

-143 KNESVKEYISRLRDN
+143 EEESVKEYISRLRDN
-158 LLRLH
+158 LLRL
-163 YLSDILL
+163 YNLSDILL

-178 TIEMVKDR
+178 TIEMTKDS
-186 ISARELIEDI
+186 ISVRGLIEDI
-196 IRKLKDYFIND
+196 IQNLKDYFIND
-207 NIEIPLYGD
+207 NVEISLYGD
-216 DFYLICDKKW
+216 DFDFICDKKW
-226 TYEALFNVMKNGIEA
+226 TYEAAFNVMKNGLEA
-241 TEDRHIEIHLK
+241 TEGRQIEIQLK

-265 SKGLDREMLEKV
+265 SKGLNHEMLEKV

-314 KKSNSF
+314 KKSNAF
-320 ELRFYNWF
+320 ELRFYN
-328 NYGCVNKAQ
+328 
-337 SFFLVTFQSLKSN
+337 
-350 IIQER
+350 

>member
-1 MNRSKNIFLV
+1 MNKNKNILLV
-11 LILNLLMSLFVVY
+11 LILNLLMSLFVIY

-42 ILFIVISKIEKKK
+42 ILFIVISKIEKEK
-55 EKVLEDKINNIFNL
+55 EKALEDKINNIFNL
-69 LHSLDIDSDNY
+69 LHSLDINSDNY

-93 IIKIILE
+93 IIKIIIE

-143 KNESVKEYISRLRDN
+143 EDESAKEYISRLRDN
-158 LLRLH
+158 LLRL
-163 YLSDILL
+163 YNLSDILL

-178 TIEMVKDR
+178 TIEMTKDR
-186 ISARELIEDI
+186 ISAQELIEDI
-196 IRKLKDYFIND
+196 IQSLKDYFIND

-216 DFYLICDKKW
+216 DFDLICDKKW

-241 TEDRHIEIHLK
+241 TEGRQIEIQLK

-277 FKRFYKLDPNSKGYG
+277 FRRFYKANPNSKGYG

-314 KKSNSF
+314 KKSNAF
-320 ELRFYNWF
+320 ELRFYN
-328 NYGCVNKAQ
+328 
-337 SFFLVTFQSLKSN
+337 
-350 IIQER
+350 